1 MAEAKINYTAED
13 INKLLA
19 DISNRATQTA
29 LTEAQKLLHE
39 QIRGISGDSDAYYDP
54 FIKIADYSNEDE
66 AVSGLNS
73 LDYTNTKYLGHFKFT
88 VNGRLITGTNYPMW
102 MAKGVV
108 LQVIRGGITKASTT
122 AGFANSSTVY
132 SEAYRSRNEN
142 GVWSSW
148 VFMQMP
154 QKAVLNLGSDYE
166 TLKTKPESSEISDV
180 DSYLNRYRLILKTL
194 VDKLDAAGIISK

>member
-19 DISNRATQTA
+19 DIPNKATQSA

-39 QIRGISGDSDAYYDP
+39 QIRGIGAYSDAYYDP
-54 FIKIADYSNEDE
+54 FIKIADYNSESE
-66 AVSGLNS
+66 AVTGLNA
-73 LDYTNTKYLGHFKFT
+73 LDYTNTKYLGHFKLT

-108 LQVIRGGITKASTT
+108 LQVIRGGIIKSSTA
-122 AGFANSSTVY
+122 AGFANSSTIY

-148 VFMQMP
+148 TFLQMP

-166 TLKTKPESSEISDV
+166 TLKTTPESSELRDV
-180 DSYLNRYRLILKTL
+180 DNYLNRLRLILKTL